1 MGLGIGRVDPV
12 RHARPGRGIVVP
24 STDPELGDEL
34 VLVRGHFDSYHGGT
48 GAADNGC
55 RLCHHLRPQILT
67 RRRFG

>member
-48 GAADNGC
+48 GAADNGAGFATTFAP
-55 RLCHHLRPQILT
+55 RS
-67 RRRFG
+67 